1 MRGSYNK
8 RAGVLV
14 AARKKIRS
22 RYVASRRT
30 RLVMGAGIRPA
41 SRYFLHISKSSML
54 KLVVLRPNHIRNYTQ
69 QKKALA
75 WSQSLSRDT
84 SGISKLRAATPS
96 AATARPSST
105 LQGQTLQ
112 PSAPMRFASQTT
124 QFSPQVRALEWDC
137 SCDIRW
143 SFPETDHAI
152 AQVAAQ
158 HRPYQPSRVTQHN
171 AAKHAMLF
179 Q

>member
-1 MRGSYNK
+1 
-8 RAGVLV
+8 
-14 AARKKIRS
+14 
-22 RYVASRRT
+22 
-30 RLVMGAGIRPA
+30 MGAGIRPA

-54 KLVVLRPNHIRNYTQ
+54 KLVVLRPNHIRNYAQ

-105 LQGQTLQ
+105 LQGQTVQ

-124 QFSPQVRALEWDC
+124 QFSPQVHALEWDF

>member
-1 MRGSYNK
+1 
-8 RAGVLV
+8 
-14 AARKKIRS
+14 
-22 RYVASRRT
+22 
-30 RLVMGAGIRPA
+30 MGAGIRPA

-54 KLVVLRPNHIRNYTQ
+54 KLVVLRPNHIRNYAQ

-112 PSAPMRFASQTT
+112 PSAVQQQTLQPSAAQQQTLQPSAPMRFASQTT
-124 QFSPQVRALEWDC
+124 QFSPQVHALEWDF

>member
-1 MRGSYNK
+1 
-8 RAGVLV
+8 
-14 AARKKIRS
+14 
-22 RYVASRRT
+22 
-30 RLVMGAGIRPA
+30 MGAGIRPA

-54 KLVVLRPNHIRNYTQ
+54 KLVVLRPNHIRNYAQ

-105 LQGQTLQ
+105 LQGQTVQPSAAQQQTLQ

-124 QFSPQVRALEWDC
+124 QFSPQVRALEWDF

>member
-1 MRGSYNK
+1 
-8 RAGVLV
+8 
-14 AARKKIRS
+14 
-22 RYVASRRT
+22 
-30 RLVMGAGIRPA
+30 
-41 SRYFLHISKSSML
+41 ML

-105 LQGQTLQ
+105 LQGQTVQ

-124 QFSPQVRALEWDC
+124 QFSPQVHALEWDF